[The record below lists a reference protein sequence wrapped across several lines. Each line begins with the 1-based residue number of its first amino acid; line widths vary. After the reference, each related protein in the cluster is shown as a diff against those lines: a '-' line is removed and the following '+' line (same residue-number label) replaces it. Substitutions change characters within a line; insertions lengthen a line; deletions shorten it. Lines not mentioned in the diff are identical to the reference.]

1 MENALV
7 SVVLFLFF
15 YHQQIK
21 NALIAVI
28 NFLEKLKNCILNY
41 LYLLLTKILSI
52 KKCFLRVVNMKI
64 MKIML
69 VSIVL
74 LAILTMCAVSA
85 GDNTDFNET
94 LTVDNADEVSVGT
107 SFNNDSTTSFN
118 DDLISEGD
126 SGAGEFQND
135 ELYRDADYFVYTSGD
150 EFSFGDDDNSNVATI
165 ILKPNTT
172 EGRFVISDG
181 DLKLFDENITNETV
195 FVVTGEGNLKYNVR
209 LADLNLIGVNSDDEI
224 TFRFYDGNGD
234 EVEIYSTSS
243 KITVTGTGIQFYSEE
258 VSTANFIYVSHLEF
272 STDKNSSDYSASYII
287 GGIVLNPLTTS
298 GRFVGLD
305 GDKVIFD
312 KEVDLNNGWHK
323 DTFNNIKCHLLLRD
337 LNLSDV
343 NNGDD
348 IIFTFYNGEAR
359 EVEGFR
365 KIMKVQ
371 LTNSSLQFYEPFSY
385 WIDNFESINHDGAKL
400 CEFFFDERVGDAVI
414 YLTVISDEGNMTF
427 NKTVEDY
434 GILWQVNE
442 IFDEP
447 GIYNIALSYS
457 NGGQTIDLVKNYKFQ
472 LTQLDIN
479 ELNQDVC
486 VNYPYDVLR
495 IYDNEAVVE
504 VYVNGDKR
512 ECGGVNPFTWTLN
525 DLNITHSGDYE
536 ITILSY
542 DEENQL
548 VENVTYTLNVIDF
561 DDSDFKVFTW
571 TSDVLDLKKP
581 VLCIYCPEG
590 SEGNITIEINGN
602 ALDSV
607 SVTPGEWMNCTLDN
621 LGIENNGDYDIAV
634 YNNDNQ
640 ISQNSINVWRI
651 ISNDS
656 FNCWISSHEYFEETS
671 RDLCSIW
678 VADYVNTGSLTISIR
693 KSDGT
698 IVSDAVDIEDIEGND
713 VRWRLED
720 FDIFDETGLYTV
732 NLTYANEDK
741 TINLAEN
748 HQFTL
753 TLLSY
758 GTCEN
763 VHISYPFDVI
773 RFYNQRLDG
782 EGEYVSIKV
791 TVNGSLY
798 GWSGENPYRWTLN
811 DLGIVSAGEYEIK
824 IKTSDNG
831 ISVDEFTYT
840 LNVDNDTSNFRIIAD
855 DLGVEYWEV
864 ENPVL
869 YIISPDENIG
879 GTVTLTVND
888 DPHDFEIKSTLMNLT
903 LNDLGIDANE
913 GYDIRLLNGDGDEIS
928 SAWLNVRGIITK
940 DSFNWWISG
949 HKCKDDSD
957 NDFCNVGFNDNVFAG
972 TLILS
977 IEKSDGS
984 IKSYDVDLDGFEVQW
999 ILDDLDIIDE
1009 TGGYTVN
1016 LTYQLEDKL
1025 ISLAENHTFTL
1036 TQLFYG
1042 TCEEVNI
1049 NYPFDV
1055 IRFYSQKIDDEG
1067 EYVNIE
1073 VSVNGNPVEWGGVK
1087 PFRWNLTDLG
1097 ISEAGQYDITV
1108 KTSDGKG
1115 IIDEFTYTLNVDNDT
1130 SAVTIFSN
1138 KLGVRYWEVKNP
1150 ALYLICSEENMG
1162 DNLTL
1167 TVNGNPINL
1176 TVNSTLMKWTLM
1188 ELGID
1193 RNDGYDIQLFD
1204 EDDNEIASTWLN
1216 VEGFITEENFG
1227 LLLATHSNKDDSD
1240 NGIVNVWADGNVGEG
1255 IIFVTVRKFDG
1266 TVKVYNQ
1273 TIEEEEIVWM
1283 LEDLDI
1289 LDEAGIYYFDV
1300 IFTYDDVGIVLIEN
1314 RTFYLTQMNL
1324 EAFNGE
1330 VYIDYPFDIVRIINL
1345 VRDDYNDKFTVQV
1358 YVNDNPQASSPYNDN
1373 PMRWTLKD
1381 LGISEIG
1388 ENTITI
1394 RLYEDDEIIETL
1406 IFNITVYDEYDG
1418 LKFVSDELGV
1428 RYWGMFD
1435 PILYLLSSPEYINQ
1449 NYTLKINGEEY
1460 EVNINSTQMNW
1471 TLNDFAIKD
1480 DEGFEVQIVDG
1491 EENELA
1497 STFFD
1502 VRCFEDIRIEVELD
1516 EEKTVFTDSQ
1526 EAVIHIKSHN
1536 IPAMVY
1542 ITVNNE
1548 TIFKTRIVSDHE
1560 LKYAW
1565 TLDGYN
1571 YDDVEEMDYEYVWDL
1586 KSLGISDE
1594 GDYNITV
1601 KVVSIFEE
1609 RTYEGILHVETFN
1622 NDTFRA
1628 KSLDD
1633 DDHTY
1638 LYFFA
1643 PTGSTGNIE
1652 VIFYDDGSEAD
1663 VHTHPINESFWNKWV
1678 MIEDITEFEE
1688 DIVVKVN
1695 GEEIPIERWVSMES
1709 GNGFEIN
1716 DVELNSNGTALW
1728 VYVNSTDSN
1737 CTINIT
1743 AGGYTFLKKVVELGD
1758 YEWWNGVYR
1767 YPIFLEDLDSFS
1779 SVDDR
1784 QEIKITL
1791 HGADLPKGT
1800 RLAPTIIHLK
1810 KADGVIQLVKYGEL
1824 RIDVVKIQLMEDD
1837 DSYLRYDIHNLTASC
1852 VQITVPDYLNITDSA
1867 EITVMRDNY
1876 IFTKKLTE
1884 FTSMGYDYECLG
1896 NIYYLSLAD
1905 LNIET
1910 LKNHELINISL
1921 SSNGEII
1928 GNKTIISYFEDEDT
1942 VGFEY
1947 FQSQIELTFHYG
1959 EIGNTEFGQGDSDG
1973 NLIILTIPKYL
1984 NITEGT
1990 IKITA
1995 DDGTVL
2001 YSKSLSEFGDN
2012 FTYEEDQDVYK
2023 YLISDSLSEF
2033 DYACIPQGVNFTV
2046 SFTYQNTTLLGNR
2059 GVRIGDILHR
2069 INTPKDVEGLFKI
2082 TIEDRILC
2090 DGEDN
2095 VITIAATDHA
2105 NRMSIFIDVGGGYF
2119 AVYVNGV
2126 KVEDLGK
2133 LIRVDDETEL
2143 ELFRLFSNSG
2153 GNAKLKLYLSDL
2165 NITENGIYEIRITH
2179 VSEDDLFTFSLP
2191 LETELFNQNI
2201 TLTSNVKSNYQNS
2214 SIEWLTGYGL
2224 DPDLLYLDTYY
2235 GEIDEVT
2242 GIISVLNTDGDVI
2255 LTSNIKD
2262 LPLKDGRR
2270 YLKYSDFSDN
2280 FKDKIIIRYSDGNE
2294 RNGETT
2300 LDVLWRNVTSE
2311 DFTPDVK
2318 DDVED
2323 YYANFIDLNIPDLI
2337 DEGQIIV
2344 TIKFKNNKDTNISD
2358 MNVTKDFDS
2367 QAVYRFNIADIKANY
2382 GNDFALSLFD
2392 LNFFEDNGDYEV
2404 DVKFTADNVHMLNI
2418 TGRSVNVEFL
2428 KEILIKINETSRY
2441 GMALPFASVKIF
2453 EPINAYAELYIDGKL
2468 HSHKPFE
2475 KGLIIFDSSPKW
2487 APGTHFAEIKVFN
2500 SEFGSLLNS
2509 SNMTFETLTKTD
2521 DVTVY
2526 IGDKFTENENA
2537 AIAINVPENGTVYI
2551 KIDRENTVNY
2561 TVVAGNNTIDL
2572 GVLSYGNHTIWIMYE
2587 NENKTS
2593 YYNNYITIFVGDD
2606 GSWIDFPDKIV
2617 LNDDDTIKINLG
2629 EGAEGY
2635 VLVYIDGKLVA
2646 NRTLINGSADISLTQ
2661 YLTGDNVYGEHN
2673 YTIIYYDSDG
2683 NLIFSKNGT
2692 FTVAYLFRDNIDENG
2707 VPLQEYYVLI
2717 VNLPPDAT
2725 GYVRI
2730 TINNYTDTQPVVNGQ
2745 AVFIIED
2752 LPMGEYDVLV
2762 EYLGDDK
2769 YPPSSYHTLM
2779 NVSYYGVVGDFL
2791 DGKRIISLLLPENA
2805 TGRLVVYNDNRKS
2818 VVAAVYLVDGNA
2830 RIDLA
2835 NVSVG
2840 IYQIRAYYEGD
2851 DYDVRPFNTVFRQMP
2866 KVNITQ
2872 NVVMGDDVNIYL
2884 DLDDSTGDIVISMDG
2899 LSPVVRQI
2907 TDGKVNYTFSTE
2919 GYSYGNHTVNFLYF
2933 GNSFDGNIFYEED
2946 GKTKINYILSI
2957 LPKET
2962 NPEGQSD
2969 GNTFVVYVLDNETG
2983 EIAYD
2988 ATGTI
2993 TFFINGVKYDVVDV
3007 VNGIAS
3013 LDISEFKNGDYLI
3026 SWVYSGDNK
3035 YGSASNSKTIN
3046 VNNHASKIVAGN
3058 AKLMYLASNKY
3069 AVTVYKADGSPA
3081 GGMKVTF
3088 LINNKVYKTAT
3099 TNSKGVASV
3108 VITHAP
3114 GSYKI
3119 TSQAP
3124 GVSVTKTLTVKH
3136 VLLLKKVKVKRSA
3149 KKLILKATLKKVN
3162 GKYLKGKK
3170 ITFKFN
3176 GKKFKAKTNKKG
3188 VAKVTINQKVLKKLK
3203 AGKKV
3208 KYQATYLKDTVKIS
3222 VKVKK

>member
-1 MENALV
+1 
-7 SVVLFLFF
+7 
-15 YHQQIK
+15 
-21 NALIAVI
+21 
-28 NFLEKLKNCILNY
+28 
-41 LYLLLTKILSI
+41 
-52 KKCFLRVVNMKI
+52 MKI
-64 MKIML
+64 KWMML
-69 VSIVL
+69 ITMVL
-74 LAILTMCAVSA
+74 LATLIIGAVSA
-85 GDNTDFNET
+85 GDASDFNET
-94 LTVDNADEVSVGT
+94 LTVDNVEEVSLGT

-118 DDLISEGD
+118 DNLISEGD
-126 SGAGEFQND
+126 SGVGQSQND
-135 ELYRDADYFVYTSGD
+135 GQSGNDEQYRDADYFVYISGD
-150 EFSFGDDDNSNVATI
+150 EFNFVVDDNSNVATI

-181 DLKLFDENITNETV
+181 DLKLFDENITNKTSF
-195 FVVTGEGNLKYNVR
+195 FVNGDGSLKYNVR
-209 LADLNLIGVNSDDEI
+209 LCDLNLTGVNSDDEI
-224 TFRFYDGNGD
+224 TFMFYDGNGD
-234 EVEIYSTSS
+234 EVEIYTVYS
-243 KITVTGTGIQFYSEE
+243 KIRVTDAAIQFYSEE
-258 VSTANFIYVSHLEF
+258 DSTSNFIYVSHLEF

-287 GGIVLNPLTTS
+287 GGIVLDPYVTS

-305 GDKVIFD
+305 GNKTIFS

-323 DTFNNIKCHLLLRD
+323 DTFNNIKCHLILRD
-337 LNLSDV
+337 LNLTDV
-343 NNGDD
+343 NDGDD
-348 IIFTFYNGEAR
+348 IIFTFYDGEGR
-359 EVEGFR
+359 EVENFR
-365 KIMKVQ
+365 KIMKIH

-385 WIDNFESINHDGAKL
+385 WIDNFESISNYWAKL
-400 CEFFFDERVGDAVI
+400 CEFFFDERVEDAVI
-414 YLTVISDEGNMTF
+414 SLTVMFDENNVTF
-427 NKTVEDY
+427 NKTVEDH
-434 GILWQVNE
+434 GVSWQVNE
-442 IFDEP
+442 IFDEY
-447 GIYNIALSYS
+447 GIYNISLAYS
-457 NGGQTIDLVKNYKFQ
+457 NGKQTFNLVKNHKFQ
-472 LTQLDIN
+472 LTQLDVN

-495 IYDNEAVVE
+495 IYDNEAIVE

-512 ECGGVNPFTWTLN
+512 ECGGANPFTWTLN
-525 DLNITHSGDYE
+525 DFNIIHSGDYE

-542 DEENQL
+542 DEENHL
-548 VENVTYTLNVIDF
+548 IENITYNLNVIDF

-571 TSDVLDLKKP
+571 AFEVLDLKEP
-581 VLCIYCPEG
+581 VVHIYCPEG

-602 ALDSV
+602 PLDSK
-607 SVTPGEWMNCTLDN
+607 SVTPGEWMNYTLDD
-621 LGIENNGDYDIAV
+621 LGIENNGDYEIAV

-651 ISNDS
+651 ITNDS
-656 FNCWISSHEYFEETS
+656 FNCLISSHEYWEETS
-671 RDLCSIW
+671 SDLCSIW
-678 VADYVNTGSLTISIR
+678 FADYINEGTLTLSIR

-698 IVSDAVDIEDIEGND
+698 LVTDDVNIEDIEGRD

-732 NLTYANEDK
+732 NLTYTNEDG
-741 TINLAEN
+741 TIYLAEN
-748 HQFTL
+748 HPFTL

-763 VHISYPFDVI
+763 VHIYYPFDVI
-773 RFYNQRLDG
+773 RFFNQRLDG
-782 EGEYVSIKV
+782 EGEYVSIEV
-791 TVNGSLY
+791 TVNGNLY
-798 GWSGENPYRWTLN
+798 DWSGENPYRWKLE
-811 DLGIVSAGEYEIK
+811 DLGIVEVGEYEIT

-831 ISVDEFTYT
+831 NPVDEFTYT
-840 LNVDNDTSNFRIIAD
+840 LNVDNDTSNFRIISD

-864 ENPVL
+864 KNPVI

-879 GTVTLTVND
+879 DTVTLTVND
-888 DPHDFEIKSTLMNLT
+888 NSVAFEINSTLMNWT
-903 LNDLGIDANE
+903 LNDLGIDTND
-913 GYDIRLLNGDGDEIS
+913 GYDIRLLNDNDDEMS

-940 DSFNWWISG
+940 DSFNWWISS
-949 HKCKDDSD
+949 HEYQDNYD
-957 NDFCNVGFNDNVFAG
+957 NDFCNVWFNDNVFAG

-984 IKSYDVDLDGFEVQW
+984 IQFYDVDLDGFDVQW
-999 ILDDLDIIDE
+999 RLEDLDIIDE
-1009 TGGYTVN
+1009 TGRYTVN

-1025 ISLAENHTFTL
+1025 ISLAENHAFTL
-1036 TQLFYG
+1036 TQLSYD
-1042 TCEEVNI
+1042 TCEDVHVA
-1049 NYPFDV
+1049 YPFDV
-1055 IRFYSQKIDDEG
+1055 IRFCNQKIDDEG
-1067 EYVNIE
+1067 EYAIIE
-1073 VSVNGNPVEWGGVK
+1073 VSVNGYPVEWGGVK
-1087 PFRWNLTDLG
+1087 PFRWTLKDLG
-1097 ISEAGQYDITV
+1097 ITEAGQYDITV
-1108 KTSDGKG
+1108 KTSDDKG
-1115 IIDEFTYTLNVDNDT
+1115 LIEEFTYTLNVYNDT
-1130 SAVTIFSN
+1130 SSITIFSN
-1138 KLGVRYWEVKNP
+1138 GLGVRYWEVKNP
-1150 ALYLICSEENMG
+1150 ALYLVSPEENIG
-1162 DNLTL
+1162 DHLTL
-1167 TVNGNPINL
+1167 TVNGNPID
-1176 TVNSTLMKWTLM
+1176 VNVTSTLMNWTLG

-1193 RNDGYDIQLFD
+1193 CNEGYDIQLFD
-1204 EDDNEIASTWLN
+1204 EDDNEIASTGLN

-1227 LLLATHSNKDDSD
+1227 SDFFTHSNKDNLD
-1240 NGIVNVWADGNVGEG
+1240 NEVVHVWVDDNVGEG
-1255 IIFVTVRKFDG
+1255 IIYVYVKKFDG
-1266 TVKVYNQ
+1266 TIKTYNQ
-1273 TIEEEEIVWM
+1273 SIEDSEIVWI

-1289 LDEAGIYYFDV
+1289 LDETGIYYFDV
-1300 IFTYDDVGIVLIEN
+1300 IFKYDDVRIVLVEN

-1330 VYIDYPFDIVRIINL
+1330 VYINYPFDIVRIINL
-1345 VRDDYNDKFTVQV
+1345 ANDDEDNEKFTVKV
-1358 YVNDNPQASSPYNDN
+1358 YVNDNPEASSPYKNN

-1388 ENTITI
+1388 ENTIAI
-1394 RLYEDDEIIETL
+1394 RLYEDDDVIETL
-1406 IFNITVYDEYDG
+1406 TFNINVYDE
-1418 LKFVSDELGV
+1418 FDELKLISDNLGV
-1428 RYWGMFD
+1428 KYWGMFD
-1435 PILYLLSSPEYINQ
+1435 PILYLLSPQEYINK
-1449 NYTLKINGEEY
+1449 NYTLKINDEEY
-1460 EVNINSTQMNW
+1460 EVNINSTLMNW

-1480 DEGFEVQIVDG
+1480 DEGFEVQIVDD
-1491 EENELA
+1491 EYNELA

-1502 VRCFEDIRIEVELD
+1502 VRCFEDIRIKVELD
-1516 EEKTVFTDSQ
+1516 EEKTIFTDSQ
-1526 EAVIHIKSHN
+1526 EAVIYMKSHN
-1536 IPAMVY
+1536 IPAIVY

-1548 TIFKTRIVSDHE
+1548 TIFKSRIVTDHE

-1571 YDDVEEMDYEYVWDL
+1571 NDDVVEMDYEYVWDL
-1586 KSLGISDE
+1586 KSLGITDE

-1601 KVVSIFEE
+1601 KVVSMFEE

-1622 NDTFRA
+1622 NDAFRA

-1633 DDHTY
+1633 DDYTY

-1643 PTGSTGNIE
+1643 PTGSTGNIS
-1652 VIFYDDGSEAD
+1652 VFFYDDSGEAD
-1663 VHTHPINESFWNKWV
+1663 VHSHQINESFWNKWI
-1678 MIEDITEFEE
+1678 MIGDDISRFEG

-1695 GEEIPIERWVSMES
+1695 GEEIPIEIWVFMES

-1716 DVELNSNGTALW
+1716 NVELNSNDTALW

-1743 AGGYTFLKKVVELGD
+1743 AGGYTFIKKVVELGD

-1800 RLAPTIIHLK
+1800 RLAPIIVHLK

-1824 RIDVVKIQLMEDD
+1824 RIDVVKIQLMDDGD

-1852 VQITVPDYLNITDSA
+1852 VKITIPDYLNITDSA
-1867 EITVMRDNY
+1867 EITVVRDNY

-1910 LKNHELINISL
+1910 LKNHEVINISL
-1921 SSNGEII
+1921 ISNGEII
-1928 GNKTIISYFEDEDT
+1928 GNKSIISYFEDDDT

-1947 FQSQIELTFHYG
+1947 FQSQIELIFHYG

-1973 NLIILTIPKYL
+1973 NLIVLTIPKYL

-1995 DDGTVL
+1995 DNGTVL

-2012 FTYEEDQDVYK
+2012 FTYEEDLDVYK
-2023 YLISDSLSEF
+2023 YLISDSKTEF
-2033 DYACIPQGVNFTV
+2033 DYTCIPQGVNFTV
-2046 SFTYQNTTLLGNR
+2046 SFTYENTTVLGCR

-2069 INTPKDVEGLFKI
+2069 INTPNDVEGLFKI

-2105 NRMSIFIDVGGGYF
+2105 NRMSIYIDVGGGYF
-2119 AVYVNGV
+2119 TVYVNGV
-2126 KVEDLGK
+2126 KVDDLGR

-2165 NITENGIYEIRITH
+2165 NITENGIYEIRIAH
-2179 VSEDDLFTFSLP
+2179 IPEVDEFTFSLP
-2191 LETELFNQNI
+2191 FETELFNQNI
-2201 TLTSNVKSNYQNS
+2201 TLTSNVKSNYHNS

-2242 GIISVLNTDGDVI
+2242 GIINVLNDDGDVI

-2280 FKDKIIIRYSDGNE
+2280 FKDKITIRYSDGNE

-2318 DDVED
+2318 ADVED
-2323 YYANFIDLNIPDLI
+2323 YYANFLALNIPDLI

-2344 TIKFKNNKDTNISD
+2344 TIKFKNNKYTNISD

-2392 LNFFEDNGDYEV
+2392 LNFFEDNGDYEL
-2404 DVKFTADNVHMLNI
+2404 DVKFTADNINMLNI
-2418 TGRSVNVEFL
+2418 TSNSVNVEFL
-2428 KEILIKINETSRY
+2428 KDVVIKINETSRY

-2468 HSHKPFE
+2468 YSHRPFE
-2475 KGLIIFDSSPKW
+2475 KGMVIFDSSPNW
-2487 APGTHFAEIKVFN
+2487 APGNHFAEIKVFN

-2509 SNMTFETLTKTD
+2509 SNRTFETLTKTD

-2526 IGDKFTENENA
+2526 IGNNFTEKENA
-2537 AIAINVPENGTVYI
+2537 TIAINVPENGTVYI
-2551 KIDRENTVNY
+2551 QIDRGNTVNY
-2561 TVVAGNNTIDL
+2561 TVGAGNNTIDL
-2572 GVLSYGNHTIWIMYE
+2572 GVLSQGNHTIWIMYE
-2587 NENKTS
+2587 NENGTS

-2606 GSWIDFPDKIV
+2606 GSWVDFPDKII

-2629 EGAEGY
+2629 EGSEGY
-2635 VLVYIDGKLVA
+2635 VLIYIDDKLVA
-2646 NRTLINGSADISLTQ
+2646 NRTLVNGSTEISLTQ
-2661 YLTGDNVYGEHN
+2661 YLTGDNVYGVHN
-2673 YTIIYYDSDG
+2673 YTIIYYDRDG

-2692 FTVAYLFRDNIDENG
+2692 FTVAYIFRDNIDENG

-2730 TINNYTDTQPVVNGQ
+2730 TVNNYTDTQPVVNGQ
-2745 AVFIIED
+2745 AVFIIEG

-2769 YPPSSYHTLM
+2769 YPASSYHTLM

-2805 TGRLVVYNDNRKS
+2805 TGNLVIYNDNMKTELYSIPLVNGKAS
-2818 VVAAVYLVDGNA
+2818 V
-2830 RIDLA
+2830 DLSRL
-2835 NVSVG
+2835 SVG
-2840 IYQIRAYYEGD
+2840 IYDIRAYYDGE
-2851 DYDVRPFNTVFRQMP
+2851 DYEVRQYTDSFKVMP
-2866 KVNITQ
+2866 KVIISQDTVIGENLT
-2872 NVVMGDDVNIYL
+2872 IYV
-2884 DLDDSTGDIVISMDG
+2884 DLDNSTGSLLIVLDG
-2899 LSPVVRQI
+2899 LSPALVELVK
-2907 TDGKVNYTFSTE
+2907 GKVNYTFSTE
-2919 GYSYGNHTVNFLYF
+2919 NYTKGNHTATFYYI
-2933 GNSFDGNIFYEED
+2933 GNSFDGHLFYELDEKTGYFVPIEYDFEIHPIKVIPKTITDNDEYIEFRIYDENGNFMSEASGFVDVTFIDRATGQYKSIVLEVIYGIARMSTADLKD
-2946 GKTKINYILSI
+2946 GDYEVILKYLGDKKCGDITIQQLLSI
-2957 LPKET
+2957 KHKLPKIIA
-2962 NPEGQSD
+2962 
-2969 GNTFVVYVLDNETG
+2969 DNIIMEYTSAK
-2983 EIAYD
+2983 AY
-2988 ATGTI
+2988 
-2993 TFFINGVKYDVVDV
+2993 
-3007 VNGIAS
+3007 S
-3013 LDISEFKNGDYLI
+3013 
-3026 SWVYSGDNK
+3026 
-3035 YGSASNSKTIN
+3035 
-3046 VNNHASKIVAGN
+3046 
-3058 AKLMYLASNKY
+3058 
-3069 AVTVYKADGSPA
+3069 VTVYKKDGSIA
-3081 GGMKVTF
+3081 NGVAVSF
-3088 LINNKVYKTAT
+3088 AINNQPYGNVV
-3099 TNSKGVASV
+3099 TNSKGVATIKISKTPGTYTISSTAMG
-3108 VITHAP
+3108 ITVNKQLKVN
-3114 GSYKI
+3114 KI
-3119 TSQAP
+3119 LSL
-3124 GVSVTKTLTVKH
+3124 KTA
-3136 VLLLKKVKVKRSA
+3136 KVKRSA
-3149 KKLILKATLKKVN
+3149 KKLVLQATLKKVD

-3176 GKKFKAKTNKKG
+3176 GKKYTAKTNKKG
-3188 VAKVTINQKVLKKLK
+3188 VAKVTIKKKVLKKLK
-3203 AGKKV
+3203 KGKKV
-3208 KYQATYLKDTVKIS
+3208 KYQVSYLKETVKKTA
-3222 VKVKK
+3222 KVKK